1 MPSAAEN
8 LEALFPGKPLLT
20 PLEVAEFLQYNRK
33 KVYALTGK
41 GWFPSPLVEK
51 IGGSYFFRKNLLADF
66 VEGRLPADAR
76 HGCGAQKSIS
86 NTADVTPVKRRP
98 GRPRKSGVSEFLTDP
113 SVAFILAACHK
124 PKRSY
129 EGGPRGY
136 WTRRGKIIRPVTGS
150 AIAIERAIRSGLK
163 LAVAFPSQAVAAV
176 WINEMMKRRETFL
189 VLGEVGDKPT
199 ELIETHSTESEMP
212 DS

>member
-20 PLEVAEFLQYNRK
+20 PLEVAEFLQYKRK
-33 KVYALTGK
+33 KVYALTSK

-86 NTADVTPVKRRP
+86 NNADVTPVKRRP
-98 GRPRKSGVSEFLTDP
+98 GRPRKSGVSQFLTDP

-124 PKRSY
+124 PKGSY

-150 AIAIERAIRSGLK
+150 AKAIERAIRSGLK
-163 LAVAFPSQAVAAV
+163 IAVAYPSQAVVAV
-176 WINEMMKRRETFL
+176 WANELMKKRETLL
-189 VLGEVGDKPT
+189 VLGENAEELTQVGKSQSPT
-199 ELIETHSTESEMP
+199 SEMQ